1 MMRPRTLAV
10 ACLVAL
16 GSPAA
21 ADEFCASDELTEL
34 VNDPSPCR
42 GHTELILSPAAMP
55 SPPHRHSGSGIRE
68 GKCGSHREFSVR
80 PDA

>member
-55 SPPHRHSGSGIRE
+55 SPLTGPRGLEYAKANAARTVSLQ
-68 GKCGSHREFSVR
+68 
-80 PDA
+80 